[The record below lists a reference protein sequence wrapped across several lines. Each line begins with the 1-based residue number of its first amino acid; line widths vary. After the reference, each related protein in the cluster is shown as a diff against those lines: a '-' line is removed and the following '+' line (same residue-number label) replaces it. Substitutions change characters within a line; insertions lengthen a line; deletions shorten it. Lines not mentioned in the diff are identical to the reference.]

1 MIIHRYNKFYSNMVS
16 PERIIKLWEKEQEKW
31 GLEDWVLLFSNQKRH
46 LGYCKPRKRIISLSL
61 AFLSTNSYRVMKD
74 TLLHEIAHAIHYME
88 TGKTNHDNGW
98 RDVARRVGCRP
109 ERCAPVD
116 GLTMP
121 RGKYIGLCPACNKTI
136 YFYRKV
142 KRSYSCSEC
151 TKGYDPRFRLKI
163 MSTEVYELY
172 GSRNGHGS
180 RRNGTGRNG
189 TGRNGN
195 SRNHR

>member
-1 MIIHRYNKFYSNMVS
+1 MLSAMTSREKIL
-16 PERIIKLWEKEQEKW
+16 RIWVKEQEKW
-31 GLEDWVLLFSNQKRH
+31 SLEDWKLVFSNQRRH
-46 LGYCKPRKRIISLSL
+46 LGYCKPRRKIISLSL
-61 AFLSTNSYRVMKD
+61 AFMNANPYPVMKD

-88 TGKTNHDNGW
+88 TGKTNHDNGC

-121 RGKYIGLCPACNKTI
+121 RGKYIGLCPVCNKTI

-172 GSRNGHGS
+172 GSRNGHGA
-180 RRNGTGRNG
+180 RRNG